1 MSCKIPHI
9 LLPFVTMLAACG
21 QGSQQ
26 EAGSGPANG
35 SATVAKVYEG
45 PKPEGVSSTH
55 DAVTRTYYIPATA
68 NSDAYEIEASKLAL
82 KRATRPDVKAFA
94 QQMLD
99 HHTRTSQDLRS
110 FVANNP
116 VNIAIPSNMDARHR
130 AMIDNLTKASDQ
142 EFDKEYVGQQAAAH
156 QEALNLQKSYGSR
169 GDDKKLSA
177 LAQRT
182 AGVIEQHVKQIAALE
197 KAVGTGSNA
206 P

>member
-1 MSCKIPHI
+1 MSGKVYHVV
-9 LLPFVTMLAACG
+9 LPLMTLLAACG
-21 QGSQQ
+21 GGSEQ
-26 EAGSGPANG
+26 ETGSGPANG
-35 SATVAKVYEG
+35 SATIAKAYEG

-68 NSDAYEIEASKLAL
+68 NSDAYETESSKLAL
-82 KRATRPDVKAFA
+82 KRASRPEVKAFA

-116 VNIAIPSNMDARHR
+116 VNIAIPSNMDAKHR
-130 AMIDNLTKASDQ
+130 AMIDNLTNASDE
-142 EFDKEYVGQQAAAH
+142 EFDEVYVGQQAAAH
-156 QEALNLQKSYGSR
+156 QEALNLQKSYASQ

-177 LAQRT
+177 LAGRT
-182 AGVIEQHVKQIAALE
+182 ASVIEQHVEQIATLE
-197 KAVGTGSNA
+197 KAIGTGHGA